1 MFVDCMYRVPSRC
14 CNIAYKH
21 STKCNS
27 VSLNVRV
34 WDAASSGTKCNAIQ
48 MRPNVARRLSDFAT
62 NSRAMTSQCCIVCPR
77 VGLHAEQP
85 GDWVAVDSLSCA
97 SMFSGDAVMRSCVRP
112 KSWGGPIHCWSPQP
126 KSWGGLVSPGPR
138 GCCAYALMI
147 SICNERMRI
156 RCKNSET
163 SGEERGKDENQ
174 LSRLNANVS
183 FKRAPPSGRTVPNG
197 GGGHRVALI
206 DGKTR
211 K

>member
-112 KSWGGPIHCWSPQP
+112 KSWGGPCSFALHTHVANPPLPHSLFLPFAASSHISWP
-126 KSWGGLVSPGPR
+126 K
-138 GCCAYALMI
+138 
-147 SICNERMRI
+147 
-156 RCKNSET
+156 KNTKS
-163 SGEERGKDENQ
+163 
-174 LSRLNANVS
+174 V
-183 FKRAPPSGRTVPNG
+183 
-197 GGGHRVALI
+197 
-206 DGKTR
+206 
-211 K
+211 